1 MRLWSLLTQS
11 LRGQLAIGVSAILVV
26 LWVGAV
32 IGSAYVVRT
41 EIDESFDAALQETGE
56 RILPL
61 AVVELIGS
69 GDAAT
74 AQRILPLAHRDEKIT
89 YIVRNAEG
97 KILLYSHD
105 ADPKVFAQVEGEGFF
120 TTPNHRVYSRSAV
133 SGQYVIEV
141 AEPLLHRQMALRE
154 TVLAM
159 LVPLGVLL
167 PLSLFGVAL
176 WVSRGLRP
184 LSHLSVALR
193 LKGADDL
200 TPLRLPGLRSELIPI
215 EAAANRL
222 MARLQRALEAER
234 SFAANAAHE
243 LRTPIAA
250 TLAQTQRLVAESPEG
265 ALRNRALQVEAELKR
280 LARLAEKLMQLA
292 RAEGGAMLGTAPS
305 DLVPILKVVLGDFA
319 RSAPDRINA
328 DLPKGAVLS
337 RLDPDAFAVLA
348 RNLIENALLHGTQ
361 TPVSVSLSPAGV
373 FTVTNDCPA
382 ISPEVL
388 ATLTLRFERAGARS
402 SGSGLGLAIA
412 AGIAR
417 GLGQELTLR
426 SPVARDRGFQVA
438 LALV

>member
-1 MRLWSLLTQS
+1 MTLMRS

-26 LWVGAV
+26 LWLVAVVGAT
-32 IGSAYVVRT
+32 YVVRR

-69 GDAAT
+69 DDTGMVK
-74 AQRILPLAHRDEKIT
+74 RILPIAQHDEKIT
-89 YIVRNAEG
+89 YVIRDAAG
-97 KILLYSHD
+97 KILIYSHD
-105 ADPKVFAQVEGEGFF
+105 ADPTIFDMVKSDGFY
-120 TTPNHRVYSRSAV
+120 TTKSHRVFSRSAV
-133 SGQYVIEV
+133 SGAYTIQV
-141 AEPLLHRQMALRE
+141 AEPLTHRQEALRE

-167 PLSLFGVAL
+167 PLTLLGVAL
-176 WVSRGLRP
+176 WVRRGLRP

-200 TPLRLPGLRSELIPI
+200 SPLNLSGLRVELVPI
-215 EAAANRL
+215 QQAANRL
-222 MARLQRALEAER
+222 MARLKRALEAER

-265 ALRNRALQVEAELKR
+265 PLRQRAAQVEAELKR
-280 LARLAEKLMQLA
+280 LSRLAEKLMQLA
-292 RAEGGAMLGTAPS
+292 RAEGGAMLVTEKA
-305 DLVPILKVVLGDFA
+305 DLVPILSVVLMDFA
-319 RSAPDRINA
+319 RSHPGRISVDVPKAP
-328 DLPKGAVLS
+328 VLS

-348 RNLIENALLHGTQ
+348 RNLIENALLHGSQ
-361 TPVSVSLSPAGV
+361 VPVSVALSPAGV
-373 FTVTNDCPA
+373 FSVTNDCPA
-382 ISPEVL
+382 IPPDVL
-388 ATLTLRFERAGARS
+388 ATLTMRFERAGARS

-417 GLGQELTLR
+417 GLGQDLMLL
-426 SPVARDRGFQVA
+426 SPVAKDRGFRIA
-438 LALV
+438 LSLA

>member
-1 MRLWSLLTQS
+1 MKLMRS
-11 LRGQLAIGVSAILVV
+11 LRGQLAVGVSAILVI
-26 LWVGAV
+26 LWLGAV
-32 IGSAYVVRT
+32 AGSTYVVHR

-69 GDAAT
+69 DATAA
-74 AQRILPLAHRDEKIT
+74 AQRILPIAQHDEKIT
-89 YIVRNAEG
+89 YVIRDADG

-105 ADPKVFAQVEGEGFF
+105 ADPKIFDPIKGQGFF
-120 TTPNHRVYSRSAV
+120 TTQSHRIYSRSAV
-133 SGQYVIEV
+133 SGQYTIQV
-141 AEPLLHRQMALRE
+141 AEPLTHRQTALRE
-154 TVLAM
+154 TILAM

-167 PLSLFGVAL
+167 PLSLIGVAL
-176 WVSRGLRP
+176 WVRRGLRP
-184 LSHLSVALR
+184 LGHLSVALR

-200 TPLRLPGLRSELIPI
+200 TPLDLSGLRSELIPI
-215 EAAANRL
+215 QQAANRL
-222 MARLQRALEAER
+222 MARLKRALQAER

-265 ALRNRALQVEAELKR
+265 PLRQRAAQVEAELKR

-292 RAEGGAMLGTAPS
+292 RAEGGAMIAAEQA
-305 DLVPILKVVLGDFA
+305 DLVPILSVVLNDFN
-319 RSAPDRINA
+319 RSNPGRITA
-328 DLPKGAVLS
+328 DMPKSAVLS

-348 RNLIENALLHGTQ
+348 RNLIENALVHGTQ
-361 TPVSVSLSPAGV
+361 STVAVALSPTGV

-382 ISPEVL
+382 IPPEIL
-388 ATLTLRFERAGARS
+388 STLTMRFERAGARS

-417 GLGQELTLR
+417 GLGKDLTLL

-438 LALV
+438 LPLV